1 MTLAQ
6 QRDDLGADE
15 LETGLGGGATASP
28 RRAKD
33 GMGAAGTTRHSTR
46 GIVPCLGCELGTA
59 AQRHDMAWHGSAAM
73 PDSAGPCP
81 AVPCHVVPGPGLCRA
96 AHLDMYNDILLYKI

>member
-6 QRDDLGADE
+6 QCDDLGADE

-33 GMGAAGTTRHSTR
+33 GMGAAGH
-46 GIVPCLGCELGTA
+46 
-59 AQRHDMAWHGSAAM
+59 
-73 PDSAGPCP
+73 
-81 AVPCHVVPGPGLCRA
+81 RA
-96 AHLDMYNDILLYKI
+96 